1 MNTSQNNSWG
11 GRLFYLVKLNLL
23 FCIFVFFFISG
34 CSNQSKNTI
43 LFDFEN
49 DSELDLFNWKC
60 GSLFKISDE
69 YKKNGENSLRME
81 FYPSEQIGFSCG
93 RLKDSNWSKYAFFD
107 FTVYNPS
114 DRKQTLFIRISDSNT
129 DGKRIKAYE
138 REIVFTPGE
147 KTISIPLKDLYDSN
161 GRKMNLNKILGFYI
175 YSKNKN
181 SKEIFYFDYFRLYN
195 LIK

>member
-49 DSELDLFNWKC
+49 DNELDLFNWKC
-60 GSLFKISDE
+60 GTLFNISDE
-69 YKKNGENSLRME
+69 YKKNGKNSLKME
-81 FYPSEQIGFSCG
+81 FYPSKQIGFSCG
-93 RLKDSNWSKYAFFD
+93 RLNETNWSKYDVFD
-107 FTVYNPS
+107 FTVFNPS
-114 DRKQTLFIRISDSNT
+114 DKKQTLYLRISDNKT
-129 DGKRIKAYE
+129 DGEILKAYE
-138 REIVFTPGE
+138 RRLEFDPGE
-147 KTISIPLKDLYDSN
+147 KTISIQVKDLYDTN
-161 GRKMNLNKILGFYI
+161 GRKMNVKNIRGFFI
-175 YSKNKN
+175 FSKNNK

-195 LIK
+195 Y